1 VTPQPDRLYELLPA
15 VYRMRDA
22 QAGEPLRA
30 LLQVIA
36 EQIEVVQG
44 DIERLYDNWFIET
57 CEDWVVPYIGDL
69 VGELPLVAF
78 HDLGSPD
85 SEENR
90 RRLHAASPRR
100 QVAGA
105 IGRRR
110 RKGTPAVLE
119 ELVNDLAGWPA
130 CVVESFRLLQVQ
142 QAINHL
148 HLDRG
153 RTVDV
158 ADMGALDAL
167 GTPFDT
173 IARTL
178 DLARIG
184 SRRSRS
190 RWSIPAVAVFAYR
203 LRPHAHTRVEAFC
216 FDSKRRHYTFSVLGN
231 DAPLMAAPLP
241 EPGVTHI
248 AQEPNLPAFITRRAL
263 RDRAPELYG
272 PGRSLRIWR
281 DAIDRPVPVHDIV
294 AADLSAWAYRPL
306 PGEVAVDP
314 QLGRIAF
321 SPRNA
326 PEDGVWVTFNE
337 GFPDEIGGG
346 EYPREQSPPGSRAY
360 YAVRAGED
368 AGHATI
374 MEAFAAFAADR
385 EAVRGPLDA
394 VIEILDGG
402 VYQER
407 IEIEL
412 APGDRLEL
420 RAADGVRPVIR
431 LLDLHANRPDQ
442 MRVRG
447 VPGPRRRTAG
457 PCADAPPTLVLD
469 GLLITGRS
477 VQVVGAIGEVVV
489 RHCTLVPGWSLEHDC
504 RPAHESEPS
513 IELDDTSARLR
524 VEHSI
529 VGSILV
535 DVSEVTVE
543 PLQISL
549 TDSVL
554 DAAGADADALG
565 GPEGAHAHAYLT
577 VVRTTVLG
585 RVLTHAVT
593 LGEGSI
599 FDAELRVA
607 RRQVGCLRY
616 CHVPA
621 GSRAPR
627 QHRCQPELVR
637 TAAREL
643 AAKQALTNAQRD
655 ELVAAETLRVAPLF
669 DSIRYGTPT
678 YARVALSCAAE
689 IARGADDG
697 GEMGVYHDLFHPQR
711 EDAVR
716 RALDDFTPAGMAAG
730 ILFAT

>member
-1 VTPQPDRLYELLPA
+1 MTPHPDRLYELLPA

-36 EQIEVVQG
+36 EQVDVVQD

-69 VGELPLVAF
+69 LGEPPLASFTDVGA
-78 HDLGSPD
+78 LGSA
-85 SEENR
+85 ENR
-90 RRLHAASPRR
+90 RRQHAASPRR

-119 ELVNDLAGWPA
+119 ELVNGLAGWPA
-130 CVVESFRLLQVQ
+130 RVVESFRLLHVQ

-148 HLDRG
+148 RLDRG
-153 RTVDV
+153 RSVDV
-158 ADMGALDAL
+158 ADMGALGRL
-167 GTPFDT
+167 GSPFDT
-173 IARTL
+173 TSRALDVARV
-178 DLARIG
+178 G
-184 SRRSRS
+184 SRRTRS

-203 LRPHAHTRVEAFC
+203 LRAHSHTRVEAFC
-216 FDSKRRHYTFSVLGN
+216 FDSQRHRYTFSLLGN
-231 DAPLMAAPLP
+231 DAPLMVRALA
-241 EPGVTHI
+241 EADVTHI

-263 RDRAPELYG
+263 HDRAPELYG

-281 DAIDRPVPVHDIV
+281 DDREHAVPVHDIV
-294 AADLSAWAYRPL
+294 AADLSEWAYRPL
-306 PGEVAVDP
+306 PNEVAVDP
-314 QLGRIAF
+314 ERGRIAF
-321 SPRNA
+321 PPRNA
-326 PEDGVWVTFNE
+326 PGDGVWVSFNE

-346 EYPREQSPPGSRAY
+346 EYPREQSPPGARAY
-360 YAVRAGED
+360 YSVGAGGQHARIMDAVG
-368 AGHATI
+368 
-374 MEAFAAFAADR
+374 AFAADR
-385 EAVRGPLDA
+385 EATRAPVDA

-407 IEIEL
+407 VDIEL

-420 RAADGVRPVIR
+420 RAADGARPVIR
-431 LLDLHANRPDQ
+431 LLDLYANRPDQ

-447 VPGPRRRTAG
+447 VEGPRRRATG
-457 PCADAPPTLVLD
+457 PCPTPPPRLLLD

-477 VQVVGAIGEVVV
+477 VQIVGPIGEVAV

-513 IELDDTSARLR
+513 IELEDTPARLC
-524 VEHSI
+524 VERSI

-535 DVSEVTVE
+535 DVSEVTVD
-543 PLQISL
+543 PLEIIL

-554 DAAGADADALG
+554 DAAGGDADALS
-565 GPEGAHAHAYLT
+565 GPEGAHAHAHLT
-577 VVRTTVLG
+577 AVRTTVLG
-585 RVLTHAVT
+585 RVLTHAVV
-593 LGEGSI
+593 LGEDSI

-607 RRQVGCLRY
+607 RRQLGCLRY
-616 CHVPA
+616 CSVPA

-627 QHRCQPELVR
+627 QHRCQPDVVR
-637 TAAREL
+637 TAARER
-643 AAKQALTNAQRD
+643 ADAEGLTTAERD
-655 ELVAAETLRVAPLF
+655 ALVAAETLRVEPLF
-669 DSIRYGTPT
+669 ESVRYGTPT
-678 YARVALSCAAE
+678 YARLALTCADE
-689 IARGADDG
+689 IGRGADDG